1 MLKILACWS
10 HGCRLYA
17 QLPDGRAVTYTGEFD
32 TPDAA
37 RKMAVKVSDYG
48 RIASLNWREVD

>member
-1 MLKILACWS
+1 MLTITACW
-10 HGCRLYA
+10 HQGCRLFA
-17 QLPDGRAVTYTGEFD
+17 CLPDGRTITYTGEFD

-37 RKMAVKVSDYG
+37 RKMAAQVADFG